1 MGEWKR
7 YFKVT
12 HRAPAKLVLAGTKK
26 VVDFKS
32 DNNPVETMLELFESS
47 LPYLELTEEGKA
59 KFYGIKAEA
68 VEPVPDEASEAEQPT
83 AEEETGEQ
91 PGTDATQRKKKP
103 RKIKAENKSE
113 SPD

>member
-12 HRAPAKLVLAGTKK
+12 QRAPAKLLLAGSKK

-32 DNNPVETMLELFESS
+32 DNNPVDTMIELFESS
-47 LPYLELTEEGKA
+47 LPYLELTNEGKA

-68 VEPVPDEASEAEQPT
+68 EEPVTEEAPLAEQPT
-83 AEEETGEQ
+83 AEEETGEM
-91 PGTDATQRKKKP
+91 PGTDPQQKEKKP
-103 RKIKAENKSE
+103 RKPKAENKSE